1 MVEYVVV
8 DVGVSGSYGEF
19 KAEGREYLPG
29 IAVADA
35 GSHERAVGAVLV
47 AVVVAECYVEPGEVS
62 CQTQKMPF
70 GISLEPESEFGLEG
84 EGAESVVVLDG
95 VGAVDDREVN

>member
-1 MVEYVVV
+1 M
-8 DVGVSGSYGEF
+8 DVGVSGTHCEF
-19 KAEGREYLPG
+19 QTQARQYLPG
-29 IAVADA
+29 ITVADA

-47 AVVVAECYVEPGEVS
+47 AVVVAECYVEPGEVA